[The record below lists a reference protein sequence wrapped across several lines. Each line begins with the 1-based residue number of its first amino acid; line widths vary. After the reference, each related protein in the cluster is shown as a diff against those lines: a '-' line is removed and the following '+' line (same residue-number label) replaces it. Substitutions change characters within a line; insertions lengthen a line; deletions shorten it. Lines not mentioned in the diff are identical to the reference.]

1 MSTAPLQVRPAEF
14 PPVGFSTAP
23 IGRAWAA
30 ACRPCGSGGV
40 PQLIARSAALDLP
53 GWQACMTAAHA
64 HVTQHK
70 SGGRL

>member
-1 MSTAPLQVRPAEF
+1 MTAPLRVRAAAF

-23 IGRAWAA
+23 AGRAWTA

-40 PQLIARSAALDLP
+40 PLLIARSSVLDGP

-64 HVTQHK
+64 HLADHK
-70 SGGRL
+70 KGGRI